1 VYVKYAFLKIRRK
14 LMKILVINCGSSSL
28 KYQLFDMTDESVLC
42 KGLVER
48 IGIEGSKLTHK
59 VGNEKLVVEEAMK
72 DHTAAI
78 KHVFDALVHE
88 KFGVVKS
95 LDEVNAIGHRV
106 LHGGDKLTASTII
119 DENVKAK
126 VREFIKFGPLHNPA
140 NLMGIEACESLVP
153 GKQNVAVFD
162 TAFHQTMPA
171 RTFMYAI
178 PYEYYE
184 DYRLRKFGF
193 HGTSHRYVT
202 LRTAELLKTDKK
214 NLNIITVH
222 LGNGSSI
229 AAIKNGECYD
239 TTMGL
244 TPLEGLV
251 MGTRSGDLDPTV
263 MTFLM
268 NEKGYSAD
276 EMNQILNKKS
286 GVLGVSGLSSDFRDL
301 EEAAEKGNER
311 AQLALD
317 MFITR
322 VRRYVGGFMAEL
334 GHVDAISF
342 AGGIGE
348 NSASMRKLIL
358 ENMEEYGIII
368 DDAKNDTREEAVIS
382 ADNSRVKVL
391 VVPTNEELMIAR
403 DTMNLVK

>member
-1 VYVKYAFLKIRRK
+1 
-14 LMKILVINCGSSSL
+14 MKVLVINCGSSSL

-59 VGNEKLVVEEAMK
+59 VNGEKLVVEEPMK
-72 DHTAAI
+72 DHTEAI
-78 KHVFDALVHE
+78 NHVFDALLDE
-88 KFGVVKS
+88 KYGVIKS
-95 LDEVNAIGHRV
+95 LDEVSAIGHRV
-106 LHGGDKLTASTII
+106 LHGGDKLTESCII
-119 DENVKAK
+119 DEKVKDK
-126 VREFIKFGPLHNPA
+126 IREFIKFGPLHNPA
-140 NLMGIEACESLVP
+140 NLMGIEACEKLAP
-153 GKQNVAVFD
+153 GKKNIAVFD

-171 RTFMYAI
+171 KTYMYAI

-193 HGTSHRYVT
+193 HGTSHRYIT
-202 LRTAELLKTDKK
+202 LRTQQLLDKEDI
-214 NLNIITVH
+214 NIITVH

-229 AAIKNGECYD
+229 AAVKDGKCYD
-239 TTMGL
+239 TSMGL
-244 TPLEGLV
+244 TPLEGLL

-286 GVLGVSGLSSDFRDL
+286 GVLGVSGISSDFRDL
-301 EEAAEKGNER
+301 EEEAEKGNDR

-317 MFITR
+317 MFIER
-322 VRRYVGGFMAEL
+322 VKRYIGGYMAEL
-334 GHVDAISF
+334 GHVDAICF

-348 NSASMRKLIL
+348 NSSSMRKDIL
-358 ENMEEYGIII
+358 DTFEELGVKL
-368 DDAKNDTREEAVIS
+368 DLEKNNTREEALIS
-382 ADNSRVKVL
+382 ADDSKVKVY

-403 DTMNLVK
+403 DTLDLAK

>member
-1 VYVKYAFLKIRRK
+1 
-14 LMKILVINCGSSSL
+14 MKILVINCGSSSL

-59 VGNEKLVVEEAMK
+59 VGSEKLVVEEAMK

-78 KHVFDALVHE
+78 KHVFDALVDE

-106 LHGGDKLTASTII
+106 LHGGDKLTASCII

-334 GHVDAISF
+334 GHIDAISF

>member
-1 VYVKYAFLKIRRK
+1 
-14 LMKILVINCGSSSL
+14 MKVLVINCGSSSL

-59 VGNEKLVVEEAMK
+59 VNGEKLVVEEPMK
-72 DHTAAI
+72 DHTEAI
-78 KHVFDALVHE
+78 NHVFDALLDE
-88 KFGVVKS
+88 KYGVIKS
-95 LDEVNAIGHRV
+95 LDEVSAIGHRV
-106 LHGGDKLTASTII
+106 LHGGDKLTESCII
-119 DENVKAK
+119 DEKVKDK
-126 VREFIKFGPLHNPA
+126 IREFIKFGPLHNPA
-140 NLMGIEACESLVP
+140 NLMGIEACEKLAPV
-153 GKQNVAVFD
+153 KKNIAVFD

-171 RTFMYAI
+171 KTYMYAI

-193 HGTSHRYVT
+193 HGTSHRYIT
-202 LRTAELLKTDKK
+202 LRTQQLLDKEDI
-214 NLNIITVH
+214 NIITVH

-229 AAIKNGECYD
+229 AAVKNGKCYD
-239 TTMGL
+239 TSMGL
-244 TPLEGLV
+244 TPLEGLL

-286 GVLGVSGLSSDFRDL
+286 GVLGVSGISSDFRDL
-301 EEAAEKGNER
+301 EEEAEKGNDR

-317 MFITR
+317 MFIER
-322 VRRYVGGFMAEL
+322 VKRYIGGYMAEL
-334 GHVDAISF
+334 GHVDAICF

-348 NSASMRKLIL
+348 NSSSMRKDIL
-358 ENMEEYGIII
+358 DTFEELGVKL
-368 DDAKNDTREEAVIS
+368 DLEKNNTREEALIS
-382 ADNSRVKVL
+382 ADDSKVKVY

-403 DTMNLVK
+403 DTLDLAK

>member
-1 VYVKYAFLKIRRK
+1 
-14 LMKILVINCGSSSL
+14 MKILVINCGSSSL

-59 VGNEKLVVEEAMK
+59 VGSEKLVVEEAMK

-229 AAIKNGECYD
+229 AAVKNGECYD

-391 VVPTNEELMIAR
+391 VIPTNEELMIAR

>member
-1 VYVKYAFLKIRRK
+1 
-14 LMKILVINCGSSSL
+14 MKVLVINCGSSSL

-59 VGNEKLVVEEAMK
+59 VNGEKLVVEEPMK
-72 DHTAAI
+72 DHTEAI
-78 KHVFDALVHE
+78 NHVFDALLDE
-88 KFGVVKS
+88 KYGVIKS
-95 LDEVNAIGHRV
+95 LDEVSAIGHRV
-106 LHGGDKLTASTII
+106 LHGGDKLTESCII
-119 DENVKAK
+119 DDKVKDK
-126 VREFIKFGPLHNPA
+126 IREFIKFGPLHNPA
-140 NLMGIEACESLVP
+140 NLMGIEACEKLAP
-153 GKQNVAVFD
+153 GKKNIAVFD
-162 TAFHQTMPA
+162 TAFHQTMPGK
-171 RTFMYAI
+171 TFMYAI

-193 HGTSHRYVT
+193 HGTSHRYIT
-202 LRTAELLKTDKK
+202 LRTQQLLGKEDI
-214 NLNIITVH
+214 NIITVH

-229 AAIKNGECYD
+229 AAVKNGKCYD
-239 TTMGL
+239 TSMGL
-244 TPLEGLV
+244 TPLEGLL

-286 GVLGVSGLSSDFRDL
+286 GVLGVSGISSDFRDL
-301 EEAAEKGNER
+301 EEEAEKGNDR

-317 MFITR
+317 MFIER
-322 VRRYVGGFMAEL
+322 VKRYIGGYMAEL
-334 GHVDAISF
+334 GHVDAICF

-348 NSASMRKLIL
+348 NSSSMRKDIL
-358 ENMEEYGIII
+358 DTFEELGVKL
-368 DDAKNDTREEAVIS
+368 DLEKNNTREEALIS
-382 ADNSRVKVL
+382 ADDSKVKVY

-403 DTMNLVK
+403 DTLELAK

>member
-1 VYVKYAFLKIRRK
+1 
-14 LMKILVINCGSSSL
+14 MKVLVINCGSSSL

-59 VGNEKLVVEEAMK
+59 VNGEKLVVEEPMK
-72 DHTAAI
+72 DHTEAI
-78 KHVFDALVHE
+78 NHVFDALLDE
-88 KFGVVKS
+88 KYGVIKS
-95 LDEVNAIGHRV
+95 LDEVSAIGHRV
-106 LHGGDKLTASTII
+106 LHGGDKLTESCII
-119 DENVKAK
+119 DDKVKDK
-126 VREFIKFGPLHNPA
+126 IREFIKFGPLHNPA
-140 NLMGIEACESLVP
+140 NLMGIEACEKLAP
-153 GKQNVAVFD
+153 GKKNIAVFD

-171 RTFMYAI
+171 KTFMYAI

-193 HGTSHRYVT
+193 HGTSHRYIT
-202 LRTAELLKTDKK
+202 LRTQQLLGKEEI
-214 NLNIITVH
+214 NIITVH

-229 AAIKNGECYD
+229 AAVKNGKCYD
-239 TTMGL
+239 TSMGL
-244 TPLEGLV
+244 TPLEGLL

-286 GVLGVSGLSSDFRDL
+286 GVLGVSGISSDFRDL
-301 EEAAEKGNER
+301 EEEAEKGNDR

-317 MFITR
+317 MFIER
-322 VRRYVGGFMAEL
+322 VKRYIGGYMAEL
-334 GHVDAISF
+334 GHVDAICF

-348 NSASMRKLIL
+348 NSSSMRKDIL
-358 ENMEEYGIII
+358 DTFEELGVKL
-368 DDAKNDTREEAVIS
+368 DLEKNNTREEALIS
-382 ADNSRVKVL
+382 ADDSKVKVY

-403 DTMNLVK
+403 DTLELAK

>member
-1 VYVKYAFLKIRRK
+1 
-14 LMKILVINCGSSSL
+14 MKVLVINCGSSSL

-59 VGNEKLVVEEAMK
+59 VNGEKLVVEEPMK
-72 DHTAAI
+72 DHTEAI
-78 KHVFDALVHE
+78 NHVFDALLDE
-88 KFGVVKS
+88 KYGVIKS
-95 LDEVNAIGHRV
+95 LDEVSAIGHRV
-106 LHGGDKLTASTII
+106 LHGGDKLTESCII
-119 DENVKAK
+119 DDKVKDK
-126 VREFIKFGPLHNPA
+126 IREFIKFGPLHNPA
-140 NLMGIEACESLVP
+140 NLMGIEACEKLAP
-153 GKQNVAVFD
+153 GKKNIAVFD

-171 RTFMYAI
+171 KTFMYAI

-193 HGTSHRYVT
+193 HGTSHRYIT
-202 LRTAELLKTDKK
+202 LRTQQLLDKEDI
-214 NLNIITVH
+214 NIITVH

-229 AAIKNGECYD
+229 AAVKDGKCYD
-239 TTMGL
+239 TSMGL
-244 TPLEGLV
+244 TPLEGLL

-263 MTFLM
+263 MTLLM

-286 GVLGVSGLSSDFRDL
+286 GVLGVSGISSDFRDL
-301 EEAAEKGNER
+301 EEEAQKGNDR

-317 MFITR
+317 MFIER
-322 VRRYVGGFMAEL
+322 VKRYIGGYMAEL
-334 GHVDAISF
+334 GHVDAICF

-348 NSASMRKLIL
+348 NSSSMRKDIL
-358 ENMEEYGIII
+358 NTFEELGVKL
-368 DDAKNDTREEAVIS
+368 DLEKNNTREEALIS
-382 ADNSRVKVL
+382 ADDSKVKVY

-403 DTMNLVK
+403 DTLDLAK

>member
-1 VYVKYAFLKIRRK
+1 
-14 LMKILVINCGSSSL
+14 MKVLVINCGSSSL

-59 VGNEKLVVEEAMK
+59 VNGEKLVVEKPMK
-72 DHTAAI
+72 DHTEAI
-78 KHVFDALVHE
+78 NHVFDALLDE
-88 KFGVVKS
+88 KYGVIKS
-95 LDEVNAIGHRV
+95 LDEVSAIGHRV
-106 LHGGDKLTASTII
+106 LHGGDKLTESCII
-119 DENVKAK
+119 DDKVKDK
-126 VREFIKFGPLHNPA
+126 IREFIKFGPLHNPA
-140 NLMGIEACESLVP
+140 NLMGIEACEKLAP
-153 GKQNVAVFD
+153 GKKNIAVFD
-162 TAFHQTMPA
+162 TAFHQTMPGK
-171 RTFMYAI
+171 TFMYAI

-193 HGTSHRYVT
+193 HGTSHRYIT
-202 LRTAELLKTDKK
+202 LRTQQLLDKEDI
-214 NLNIITVH
+214 NIITVH

-229 AAIKNGECYD
+229 AAVKDGKCYD
-239 TTMGL
+239 TSMGL
-244 TPLEGLV
+244 TPLEGLL

-286 GVLGVSGLSSDFRDL
+286 GVLGVSGISSDFRDL
-301 EEAAEKGNER
+301 EEEAEKGNDR

-317 MFITR
+317 MFIER
-322 VRRYVGGFMAEL
+322 VKRYIGGYMAEL
-334 GHVDAISF
+334 GHVDAICF

-348 NSASMRKLIL
+348 NSSSMRKDIL
-358 ENMEEYGIII
+358 NTFEELGVKL
-368 DDAKNDTREEAVIS
+368 DLEKNNTREEALIS
-382 ADNSRVKVL
+382 ADDSKVKVY

-403 DTMNLVK
+403 DTLDLAK

>member
-1 VYVKYAFLKIRRK
+1 
-14 LMKILVINCGSSSL
+14 MKVLVINCGSSSL

-59 VGNEKLVVEEAMK
+59 VNGEKLVVEEPMK
-72 DHTAAI
+72 DHTEAI
-78 KHVFDALVHE
+78 NHVFDALLDE
-88 KFGVVKS
+88 KYGVIKS
-95 LDEVNAIGHRV
+95 LDEVSAIGHRV
-106 LHGGDKLTASTII
+106 LHGGDKLTESCII
-119 DENVKAK
+119 DDKVKDK
-126 VREFIKFGPLHNPA
+126 IREFIKFGPLHNPA
-140 NLMGIEACESLVP
+140 NLMGIEACEKLAP
-153 GKQNVAVFD
+153 GKKNIAVFD

-171 RTFMYAI
+171 KTYMYAI

-193 HGTSHRYVT
+193 HGTSHRYIT
-202 LRTAELLKTDKK
+202 LRTQQLLDKEDI
-214 NLNIITVH
+214 NIITVH

-229 AAIKNGECYD
+229 AAVKDGKCYD
-239 TTMGL
+239 TSMGL
-244 TPLEGLV
+244 TPLEGLL

-263 MTFLM
+263 MTFLI

-286 GVLGVSGLSSDFRDL
+286 GVLGVSGISSDFRDL
-301 EEAAEKGNER
+301 EEEAEKGNDR

-317 MFITR
+317 MFIER
-322 VRRYVGGFMAEL
+322 VKRYIGGYMAEL
-334 GHVDAISF
+334 GHVDAICF

-348 NSASMRKLIL
+348 NSSSMRKDIL
-358 ENMEEYGIII
+358 DTFEELGVKL
-368 DDAKNDTREEAVIS
+368 DLEKNNTREEALIS
-382 ADNSRVKVL
+382 ADDSKVKVY

-403 DTMNLVK
+403 DTLDLAK

>member
-1 VYVKYAFLKIRRK
+1 
-14 LMKILVINCGSSSL
+14 MKILVINCGSSSL

-59 VGNEKLVVEEAMK
+59 VGSEKLVVEEAMK

-263 MTFLM
+263 MTFLI

>member
-1 VYVKYAFLKIRRK
+1 
-14 LMKILVINCGSSSL
+14 MKVLVINCGSSSL

-59 VGNEKLVVEEAMK
+59 VNGEKLVVEEQMK
-72 DHTAAI
+72 DHTEAI
-78 KHVFDALVHE
+78 NHVFDALLDE
-88 KFGVVKS
+88 KYGVIKS
-95 LDEVNAIGHRV
+95 LDEVSAIGHRV
-106 LHGGDKLTASTII
+106 LHGGDKLTESCII
-119 DENVKAK
+119 DDKVKDK
-126 VREFIKFGPLHNPA
+126 IREFIKFGPLHNPA
-140 NLMGIEACESLVP
+140 NLMGIEACEKLAP
-153 GKQNVAVFD
+153 GKKNIAVFD

-171 RTFMYAI
+171 KTFMYAI

-193 HGTSHRYVT
+193 HGTSHRYIT
-202 LRTAELLKTDKK
+202 LRTQQLLGKEEI
-214 NLNIITVH
+214 NIITVH

-229 AAIKNGECYD
+229 AAVKNGKCYD
-239 TTMGL
+239 TSMGL
-244 TPLEGLV
+244 TPLEGLL

-286 GVLGVSGLSSDFRDL
+286 GVLGVSGISSDFRDL
-301 EEAAEKGNER
+301 EEEAEKGNDR

-317 MFITR
+317 MFIER
-322 VRRYVGGFMAEL
+322 VKRYIGGYMAEL
-334 GHVDAISF
+334 GHVDAICF

-348 NSASMRKLIL
+348 NSSSMRKDIL
-358 ENMEEYGIII
+358 DTFEELGVKL
-368 DDAKNDTREEAVIS
+368 DLEKNNTREEALIS
-382 ADNSRVKVL
+382 ADDSKVKVY

-403 DTMNLVK
+403 DTLELAK

>member
-1 VYVKYAFLKIRRK
+1 
-14 LMKILVINCGSSSL
+14 MKILVINCGSSSL

-59 VGNEKLVVEEAMK
+59 VGSEKLVVEEAMK

-229 AAIKNGECYD
+229 AAVKNGECYD

-322 VRRYVGGFMAEL
+322 VRRYIGGFMAEL

>member
-1 VYVKYAFLKIRRK
+1 
-14 LMKILVINCGSSSL
+14 MKILVINCGSSSL

-59 VGNEKLVVEEAMK
+59 VGSEKLVVEEAMK

-368 DDAKNDTREEAVIS
+368 DDAKNDTRDEAIIS
-382 ADNSRVKVL
+382 ADDSRVKVL
-391 VVPTNEELMIAR
+391 IVPTNEELMIAR

>member
-1 VYVKYAFLKIRRK
+1 
-14 LMKILVINCGSSSL
+14 MKVLVINCGSSSL

-59 VGNEKLVVEEAMK
+59 VNGEKLVVEEPMK
-72 DHTAAI
+72 DHTEAI
-78 KHVFDALVHE
+78 NHVFDALLDE
-88 KFGVVKS
+88 KYGVIKS
-95 LDEVNAIGHRV
+95 LDEVSAIGHRV
-106 LHGGDKLTASTII
+106 LHGGDKLTESCII
-119 DENVKAK
+119 DDKVKDK
-126 VREFIKFGPLHNPA
+126 IREFIKFGPLHNPA
-140 NLMGIEACESLVP
+140 NLMGIEACEKLAP
-153 GKQNVAVFD
+153 GKKNIAVFD

-171 RTFMYAI
+171 KTFMYAI

-193 HGTSHRYVT
+193 HGTSHRYIT
-202 LRTAELLKTDKK
+202 LRTQQLLDKEDI
-214 NLNIITVH
+214 NIITVH

-229 AAIKNGECYD
+229 AAVKNGKCYD
-239 TTMGL
+239 TSMGL
-244 TPLEGLV
+244 TPLEGLL

-286 GVLGVSGLSSDFRDL
+286 GVLGVSGISSDFRDL
-301 EEAAEKGNER
+301 EEEAEKGNYR

-317 MFITR
+317 MFIER
-322 VRRYVGGFMAEL
+322 VKRYIGGYMAEL
-334 GHVDAISF
+334 GHVDAICF

-348 NSASMRKLIL
+348 NSSSMRKDIL
-358 ENMEEYGIII
+358 DTFEELGIKL
-368 DDAKNDTREEAVIS
+368 DLEKNNTREEALIS
-382 ADNSRVKVL
+382 ADDSKVKVY

-403 DTMNLVK
+403 DTLDLAK

>member
-1 VYVKYAFLKIRRK
+1 
-14 LMKILVINCGSSSL
+14 MKVLVINCGSSSL

-59 VGNEKLVVEEAMK
+59 VNGEKLVVEEPMK
-72 DHTAAI
+72 DHTEAI
-78 KHVFDALVHE
+78 NHVFDALLDE
-88 KFGVVKS
+88 KYGVIKS
-95 LDEVNAIGHRV
+95 LDEVSAIGHRV
-106 LHGGDKLTASTII
+106 LHGGDKLTESCII
-119 DENVKAK
+119 DEKVKDK
-126 VREFIKFGPLHNPA
+126 IREFIKFGPLHNPA
-140 NLMGIEACESLVP
+140 NLMGIEACEKLAP
-153 GKQNVAVFD
+153 GKKNIAVFD

-171 RTFMYAI
+171 KTFMYAI

-193 HGTSHRYVT
+193 HGTSHRYIT
-202 LRTAELLKTDKK
+202 LRTQQLLDKEDI
-214 NLNIITVH
+214 NIITVH

-229 AAIKNGECYD
+229 AAVKDGKCYD
-239 TTMGL
+239 TSMGL
-244 TPLEGLV
+244 TPLEGLL

-286 GVLGVSGLSSDFRDL
+286 GVLGVSGISSDFRDL
-301 EEAAEKGNER
+301 EEEAKKGNDR

-317 MFITR
+317 MFIER
-322 VRRYVGGFMAEL
+322 VKRYIGGYMAEL
-334 GHVDAISF
+334 GHVDAICF

-348 NSASMRKLIL
+348 NSSSMRKDIL
-358 ENMEEYGIII
+358 DTFEELGVKL
-368 DDAKNDTREEAVIS
+368 DLEKNNTREEALIS
-382 ADNSRVKVL
+382 ADDSKVKVY

-403 DTMNLVK
+403 DTLDLAK

>member
-1 VYVKYAFLKIRRK
+1 
-14 LMKILVINCGSSSL
+14 MKVLVINCGSSSL

-48 IGIEGSKLTHK
+48 IGIDGSKLTHK
-59 VGNEKLVVEEAMK
+59 VNDEKLVVEEPMK
-72 DHTAAI
+72 DHTEAI
-78 KHVFDALVHE
+78 NHVFKALLDD
-88 KFGVVKS
+88 KYGVIKS
-95 LDEVNAIGHRV
+95 LDEVSAIGHRV
-106 LHGGDKLTASTII
+106 LHGGDKLTESCVI
-119 DENVKAK
+119 DDKVKDK

-140 NLMGIEACESLVP
+140 NLMGIEACEKLAP
-153 GKQNVAVFD
+153 GKKNIAVFD

-171 RTFMYAI
+171 KTYMYAI

-193 HGTSHRYVT
+193 HGTSHRYIT
-202 LRTAELLKTDKK
+202 LRTQQLLGKDDI
-214 NLNIITVH
+214 NIITVH
-222 LGNGSSI
+222 LGTGSSI
-229 AAIKNGECYD
+229 AAVKHGKCYD

-244 TPLEGLV
+244 TPLEGLL
-251 MGTRSGDLDPTV
+251 MGTRSGDIDPTV

-286 GVLGVSGLSSDFRDL
+286 GVLGVSGISSDFRDL
-301 EEAAEKGNER
+301 EEEAKKGNER

-317 MFITR
+317 MFIER
-322 VRRYVGGFMAEL
+322 VKRYVGGYMAEL
-334 GHVDAISF
+334 GHVDAICF

-348 NSASMRKLIL
+348 NSSSMRKDIL
-358 ENMEEYGIII
+358 DTFEELGVKL
-368 DDAKNDTREEAVIS
+368 DLEKNNTREEALIS
-382 ADNSRVKVL
+382 SDDSKVKVY

-403 DTMNLVK
+403 DTLNLAK

>member
-1 VYVKYAFLKIRRK
+1 
-14 LMKILVINCGSSSL
+14 MKVLVINCGSSSL

-59 VGNEKLVVEEAMK
+59 VNGEKLVVEEPMK
-72 DHTAAI
+72 DHTEAI
-78 KHVFDALVHE
+78 NHVFDALLDE
-88 KFGVVKS
+88 KYGVIKS
-95 LDEVNAIGHRV
+95 LDEVSAIGHRV
-106 LHGGDKLTASTII
+106 LHGGDKLTESCII
-119 DENVKAK
+119 DEKVKDK
-126 VREFIKFGPLHNPA
+126 IREFIKFGPLHNPA
-140 NLMGIEACESLVP
+140 NLMGIEACEKLAP
-153 GKQNVAVFD
+153 GKKNIAVFD

-171 RTFMYAI
+171 KTYMYAI

-193 HGTSHRYVT
+193 HGTSHRYIT
-202 LRTAELLKTDKK
+202 LRTQQLLDKEDI
-214 NLNIITVH
+214 NIITVH

-229 AAIKNGECYD
+229 AAVKDGKCYD
-239 TTMGL
+239 TSMGL
-244 TPLEGLV
+244 TPLEGLL

-286 GVLGVSGLSSDFRDL
+286 GVLGVSGISSDFRDL
-301 EEAAEKGNER
+301 EEEAEKGNDR

-317 MFITR
+317 MFIER
-322 VRRYVGGFMAEL
+322 VKKYIGGYMAEL
-334 GHVDAISF
+334 GHVDAICF

-348 NSASMRKLIL
+348 NSSSMRKDIL
-358 ENMEEYGIII
+358 DTFEELGVKL
-368 DDAKNDTREEAVIS
+368 DLEKNNTREEALIS
-382 ADNSRVKVL
+382 ADDSKVKVY

-403 DTMNLVK
+403 DTLDLAK

>member
-1 VYVKYAFLKIRRK
+1 
-14 LMKILVINCGSSSL
+14 MKVLVINCGSSSL

-59 VGNEKLVVEEAMK
+59 VNGEKLVVEEPMK
-72 DHTAAI
+72 DHTEAI
-78 KHVFDALVHE
+78 NHVFDALLDE
-88 KFGVVKS
+88 KYGVIKS
-95 LDEVNAIGHRV
+95 LDEVSAIGHRV
-106 LHGGDKLTASTII
+106 LHGGDKLTESCII
-119 DENVKAK
+119 DDKVKDK
-126 VREFIKFGPLHNPA
+126 IREFIKFGPLHNPA
-140 NLMGIEACESLVP
+140 NLMGIEACEKLAP
-153 GKQNVAVFD
+153 GKKNIAVFD

-171 RTFMYAI
+171 KTFMYAI

-193 HGTSHRYVT
+193 HGTSHRYIT
-202 LRTAELLKTDKK
+202 LRTQQLLGKEDI
-214 NLNIITVH
+214 NIITVH

-229 AAIKNGECYD
+229 AAVKNGKCYD
-239 TTMGL
+239 TSMGL
-244 TPLEGLV
+244 TPLEGLL

-286 GVLGVSGLSSDFRDL
+286 GVLGVSGISSDFRDL
-301 EEAAEKGNER
+301 EEEAEKGNAR

-317 MFITR
+317 MFIER
-322 VRRYVGGFMAEL
+322 VKRYIGGYMAEL
-334 GHVDAISF
+334 GHVDAICF

-348 NSASMRKLIL
+348 NSSSMRKDIL
-358 ENMEEYGIII
+358 DTFEELGVKL
-368 DDAKNDTREEAVIS
+368 DLEKNNTREEALIS
-382 ADNSRVKVL
+382 ADDSKVKVY

-403 DTMNLVK
+403 DTLELAK

>member
-1 VYVKYAFLKIRRK
+1 
-14 LMKILVINCGSSSL
+14 MKVLVINCGSSSL

-59 VGNEKLVVEEAMK
+59 VNGEKLVVEEPMK
-72 DHTAAI
+72 DHTEAI
-78 KHVFDALVHE
+78 NHVFDALLDE
-88 KFGVVKS
+88 KYGVIKS
-95 LDEVNAIGHRV
+95 LDEVSAIGHRV
-106 LHGGDKLTASTII
+106 LHGGDKLTESCII
-119 DENVKAK
+119 DDKVKDK
-126 VREFIKFGPLHNPA
+126 IREFIKFGPLHNPA
-140 NLMGIEACESLVP
+140 NLMGIEACEKLAP
-153 GKQNVAVFD
+153 GKKNIAVFD

-171 RTFMYAI
+171 KTFMYAI

-193 HGTSHRYVT
+193 HGTSHRYIT
-202 LRTAELLKTDKK
+202 LRTQQLLDKEDI
-214 NLNIITVH
+214 NIITVH

-229 AAIKNGECYD
+229 AAVKDGKCYD
-239 TTMGL
+239 TSMGL
-244 TPLEGLV
+244 TPLEGLL

-286 GVLGVSGLSSDFRDL
+286 GVLGVSGISSDFRDL
-301 EEAAEKGNER
+301 EEEAEKGNDR

-317 MFITR
+317 MFIER
-322 VRRYVGGFMAEL
+322 VKRYIGGYMAEL
-334 GHVDAISF
+334 GHVDAICF

-348 NSASMRKLIL
+348 NSSSMRKDIL
-358 ENMEEYGIII
+358 NTFEELGVKL
-368 DDAKNDTREEAVIS
+368 DLEKNNTREEALIS
-382 ADNSRVKVL
+382 ADDSKVKVY

-403 DTMNLVK
+403 DTLDLAK

>member
-1 VYVKYAFLKIRRK
+1 
-14 LMKILVINCGSSSL
+14 MKVLVINCGSSSL

-59 VGNEKLVVEEAMK
+59 VNGEKLVVEEPMK
-72 DHTAAI
+72 DHTEAI
-78 KHVFDALVHE
+78 NHVFDALLDE
-88 KFGVVKS
+88 KYGVIKS
-95 LDEVNAIGHRV
+95 LDEVSAIGHRV
-106 LHGGDKLTASTII
+106 LHGGDKLTESCII
-119 DENVKAK
+119 DDKVKDK
-126 VREFIKFGPLHNPA
+126 IREFIKFGPLHNPA
-140 NLMGIEACESLVP
+140 NLMGIEACEKLAP
-153 GKQNVAVFD
+153 GKKNIAVFD

-171 RTFMYAI
+171 KTFMYAI

-193 HGTSHRYVT
+193 HGTSHRYIT
-202 LRTAELLKTDKK
+202 LRTQQLLDKEEI
-214 NLNIITVH
+214 NIITVH

-229 AAIKNGECYD
+229 AAVKNGKCYD
-239 TTMGL
+239 TSMGL
-244 TPLEGLV
+244 TPLEGLL

-286 GVLGVSGLSSDFRDL
+286 GVLGVSGISSDFRDL
-301 EEAAEKGNER
+301 EEEAEKGNYR

-317 MFITR
+317 MFIER
-322 VRRYVGGFMAEL
+322 VKRYIGGYMAEL
-334 GHVDAISF
+334 GHVDAICF

-348 NSASMRKLIL
+348 NSSSMRKDIL
-358 ENMEEYGIII
+358 DTFEELGIKL
-368 DDAKNDTREEAVIS
+368 DLEKNNTREEALIS
-382 ADNSRVKVL
+382 ADDSKVKVY

-403 DTMNLVK
+403 DTLDLAK

>member
-1 VYVKYAFLKIRRK
+1 
-14 LMKILVINCGSSSL
+14 MKVLVINCGSSSL

-59 VGNEKLVVEEAMK
+59 VNGEKLVVEEPMK
-72 DHTAAI
+72 DHTEAI
-78 KHVFDALVHE
+78 NHVFDALLDE
-88 KFGVVKS
+88 KYGVIKS
-95 LDEVNAIGHRV
+95 LDEVSAIGHRV
-106 LHGGDKLTASTII
+106 LHGGDKLTESCII
-119 DENVKAK
+119 DDKVKDK
-126 VREFIKFGPLHNPA
+126 IREFIKFGPLHNPA
-140 NLMGIEACESLVP
+140 NLMGIEACEKLAP
-153 GKQNVAVFD
+153 GKKNIAVFD

-171 RTFMYAI
+171 KTFMYAI

-193 HGTSHRYVT
+193 HGTSHRYIT
-202 LRTAELLKTDKK
+202 LRTQQLLDKEDI
-214 NLNIITVH
+214 NIITVH

-229 AAIKNGECYD
+229 AAVKDGKCYD
-239 TTMGL
+239 TSMGL
-244 TPLEGLV
+244 TPLEGLL

-286 GVLGVSGLSSDFRDL
+286 GVLGVSGISSDFRDL
-301 EEAAEKGNER
+301 EEEAEKGNDK

-317 MFITR
+317 MFIER
-322 VRRYVGGFMAEL
+322 VKRYIGGYMAEL
-334 GHVDAISF
+334 GHVDAICF

-348 NSASMRKLIL
+348 NSSSMRKDIL
-358 ENMEEYGIII
+358 DTFEELGVKL
-368 DDAKNDTREEAVIS
+368 DLEKNNTREEALIS
-382 ADNSRVKVL
+382 ADDSKVKVY

-403 DTMNLVK
+403 DTLDLAK

>member
-1 VYVKYAFLKIRRK
+1 
-14 LMKILVINCGSSSL
+14 
-28 KYQLFDMTDESVLC
+28 MTDESVLC

-59 VGNEKLVVEEAMK
+59 VNGEKLVVEEPMK
-72 DHTAAI
+72 DHTEAI
-78 KHVFDALVHE
+78 NHVFDALLDE
-88 KFGVVKS
+88 KYGVIKS
-95 LDEVNAIGHRV
+95 LDEVSAIGHRV
-106 LHGGDKLTASTII
+106 LHGGDKLTESCII
-119 DENVKAK
+119 DEKVKDK
-126 VREFIKFGPLHNPA
+126 IREFIKFGPLHNPA
-140 NLMGIEACESLVP
+140 NLMGIEACEKLAP
-153 GKQNVAVFD
+153 GKKNIAVFD

-171 RTFMYAI
+171 KTYMYAI

-193 HGTSHRYVT
+193 HGTSHRYIT
-202 LRTAELLKTDKK
+202 LRTQQLLDKEDI
-214 NLNIITVH
+214 NIITVH

-229 AAIKNGECYD
+229 AAVKDGKCYD
-239 TTMGL
+239 TSMGL
-244 TPLEGLV
+244 TPLEGLL

-286 GVLGVSGLSSDFRDL
+286 GVLGVSGISSDFRDL
-301 EEAAEKGNER
+301 EEEAEKGNDR

-317 MFITR
+317 MFIER
-322 VRRYVGGFMAEL
+322 VKRYIGGYMAEL
-334 GHVDAISF
+334 GHVDAICF

-348 NSASMRKLIL
+348 NSSSMRKDIL
-358 ENMEEYGIII
+358 NTFEELGVKL
-368 DDAKNDTREEAVIS
+368 DLEKNNTREEALIS
-382 ADNSRVKVL
+382 ADDSKVKVY

-403 DTMNLVK
+403 DTLDLAK

>member
-1 VYVKYAFLKIRRK
+1 
-14 LMKILVINCGSSSL
+14 MKVLVINCGSSSL

-59 VGNEKLVVEEAMK
+59 VNGEKLVVEEPMK
-72 DHTAAI
+72 DHTEAI
-78 KHVFDALVHE
+78 NHVFDALLDE
-88 KFGVVKS
+88 KYGVIKS
-95 LDEVNAIGHRV
+95 LDEVSAIGHRV
-106 LHGGDKLTASTII
+106 LHGGDKLTESCII
-119 DENVKAK
+119 DDKVKDK
-126 VREFIKFGPLHNPA
+126 IREFIKFGPLHNPA
-140 NLMGIEACESLVP
+140 NLMGIEACEKLSP
-153 GKQNVAVFD
+153 GKKNIAVFD

-171 RTFMYAI
+171 KTFMYAI

-193 HGTSHRYVT
+193 HGTSHRYIT
-202 LRTAELLKTDKK
+202 LRTQQLLDKEDI
-214 NLNIITVH
+214 NIITVH

-229 AAIKNGECYD
+229 AAVKDGKCYD
-239 TTMGL
+239 TSMGL
-244 TPLEGLV
+244 TPLEGLL

-286 GVLGVSGLSSDFRDL
+286 GVLGVSGISSDFRDL
-301 EEAAEKGNER
+301 EEEAEKGNDR

-317 MFITR
+317 MFIER
-322 VRRYVGGFMAEL
+322 VKRYIGGYMAEL
-334 GHVDAISF
+334 GHVDAICF

-348 NSASMRKLIL
+348 NSSSMRKDIL
-358 ENMEEYGIII
+358 DTFEELGVKL
-368 DDAKNDTREEAVIS
+368 DLEKNNTREEALIS
-382 ADNSRVKVL
+382 ADDSKVKVY

-403 DTMNLVK
+403 DTLDLAK

>member
-1 VYVKYAFLKIRRK
+1 
-14 LMKILVINCGSSSL
+14 MKVLVINCGSSSL

-59 VGNEKLVVEEAMK
+59 VNGEKLVVEEPMK
-72 DHTAAI
+72 DHTEAI
-78 KHVFDALVHE
+78 NHVFDALLDE
-88 KFGVVKS
+88 KYGVIKS
-95 LDEVNAIGHRV
+95 LDEVSAIGHRV
-106 LHGGDKLTASTII
+106 LHGGDKLTESCII
-119 DENVKAK
+119 DDKVKDK
-126 VREFIKFGPLHNPA
+126 IREFIKFGPLHNPA
-140 NLMGIEACESLVP
+140 NLMGIEACEKLAP
-153 GKQNVAVFD
+153 GKKNIAVFD

-171 RTFMYAI
+171 KTFMYAI

-193 HGTSHRYVT
+193 HGTSHRYIT
-202 LRTAELLKTDKK
+202 LRTQQLLDKEDI
-214 NLNIITVH
+214 NIITVH

-229 AAIKNGECYD
+229 AAVKDGKCYD
-239 TTMGL
+239 TSMGL
-244 TPLEGLV
+244 TPLEGLL

-286 GVLGVSGLSSDFRDL
+286 GVLGVSGISSDFRDL
-301 EEAAEKGNER
+301 EEEAEKGNDR

-317 MFITR
+317 MFIER
-322 VRRYVGGFMAEL
+322 VKRYIGGYMAEL
-334 GHVDAISF
+334 GHVDAICF

-348 NSASMRKLIL
+348 NSSSMRKDIL
-358 ENMEEYGIII
+358 NTFEELGVKL
-368 DDAKNDTREEAVIS
+368 DLEKSNTREEALIS
-382 ADNSRVKVL
+382 ADDSKVKVY

-403 DTMNLVK
+403 DTLDLAK

>member
-1 VYVKYAFLKIRRK
+1 
-14 LMKILVINCGSSSL
+14 MKILVINCGSSSL

-59 VGNEKLVVEEAMK
+59 VGSEKLVVEEAMK

-229 AAIKNGECYD
+229 AAIKNGKCYD

>member
-1 VYVKYAFLKIRRK
+1 
-14 LMKILVINCGSSSL
+14 MKILVINCGSSSL

-59 VGNEKLVVEEAMK
+59 VGSEKLVVEEAMK

-153 GKQNVAVFD
+153 RKQNVAVFD